1 MSLLLPPRPPRSGD
15 TAKML
20 AEAGILLG
28 TQARKLPAQA
38 FGNGFLTPAT
48 ALGLPLIRRLTE
60 TGLTFTPV
68 ADAELPA
75 LVARRQKGAA
85 GEAKRS

>member
-1 MSLLLPPRPPRSGD
+1 
-15 TAKML
+15 ML